1 MTTKQ
6 KIDELDATILKT
18 LLKDARTSFSDIALK
33 CGVSTAL
40 IHNRYT
46 KLKESGIISGSSVVI
61 ESKSWFNLALAV
73 ELSVQTGHEESVIR
87 LLKEIPNFRNV
98 LHVVGKYDIHAI
110 YHLKEFQEINEIRK
124 KLSTYEGITEIK
136 FVASNQIFGLF
147 PENLAIQPNGNEE

>member
-1 MTTKQ
+1 MAKKQ

-18 LLKDARTSFSDIALK
+18 LLKDARTNFSDIALK

-40 IHNRYT
+40 IHNRYN
-46 KLKESGIISGSSVVI
+46 KLKESGIISGSSFVTD
-61 ESKSWFNLALAV
+61 SKSWFNLALAV

-87 LLKEIPNFRNV
+87 MLKEIPSFRNA

-110 YHLKEFQEINEIRK
+110 YHLKEFEEINDIRK

-136 FVASNQIFGLF
+136 FVASNQIFGIF
-147 PENLAIQPNGNEE
+147 PENLTIHPRDDQK